1 MIGLVSSTLIAI
13 SDAPLIACA
22 CFGDN
27 GFHVEGLGG
36 TAVEA
41 CADRGAEGGEFLAT
55 AALDGLLDQIYS
67 RFSTPWSR
75 INGQIMSERLAGPP
89 YPHDGYG

>member
-55 AALDGLLDQIYS
+55 AALDGFWIKFTHDFLL
-67 RFSTPWSR
+67 P
-75 INGQIMSERLAGPP
+75 GHA
-89 YPHDGYG
+89 